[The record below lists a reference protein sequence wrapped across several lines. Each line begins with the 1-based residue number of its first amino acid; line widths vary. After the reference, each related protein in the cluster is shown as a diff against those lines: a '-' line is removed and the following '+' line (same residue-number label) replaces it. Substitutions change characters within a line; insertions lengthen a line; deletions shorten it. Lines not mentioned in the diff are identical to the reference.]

1 MIRMPMRRF
10 HSPLLDRTYGGIYAL
25 HMENLHDIAIT
36 TRGLTK
42 VYGGI
47 KRVDDV
53 SLSVRQGEIYGLIGR
68 NGAGKTTLLRML
80 LGIASP
86 TSGEVAFFGES
97 SPHALAKARSKCGAL
112 IEQPAFYPRLNAK
125 ENLDI
130 YARATGAPRP
140 DVSALLSL
148 VGLGDCGRKSVR
160 NFSLGMKQRLAIAMA
175 LIGDPDMLFLDEP
188 VNGLDPAGIMEI
200 RELIMRLNR
209 ERGVTVVISSHLLG
223 ELGRVATAYGVMKEG
238 KLVAE
243 LRGEALAALASPR
256 IRVVVP
262 ERERA
267 EKLLTSAYGREGFV
281 MRGNTADITDAGT
294 DIAKVSSLFAEHGV
308 ALMELRIVSG
318 DLESAFVDML

>member
-1 MIRMPMRRF
+1 
-10 HSPLLDRTYGGIYAL
+10 
-25 HMENLHDIAIT
+25 MENLHDIAIT

-80 LGIASP
+80 LGIAAP

-125 ENLDI
+125 ENLAV
-130 YARATGAPRP
+130 YACATGAPRH